1 MKTIGANIVLD
12 GEQAYRN
19 ALKNIAGD
27 QRQLASEMQLTAA
40 QFSGQQNSLDALK
53 KKYSV
58 LGEQVEKQKEKIS
71 VYTSALESAKE
82 AQKAAADN
90 VDKYEKELAEA
101 RKELDNLKNSSEAT
115 DDAISAQAEEV
126 NRLENAWKEASDE
139 LQRSD
144 RNISYWQ
151 TSLNTA
157 EADLIGLEKELDKT
171 GDYLEEARTSTDHNA
186 KSIDELGNE
195 IEDTDK
201 KTSIFGETLKS
212 ALASEAIVAAVGAIT
227 GAIRDM
233 AESAINVGSSFESA
247 MSQVAATMGMS
258 VQDIEGGSE
267 AYQLLAD
274 SAKQCGATTK
284 YSASEAAEAL
294 NYLALAG
301 YSAEKSAATL
311 PKVLNLAAAG
321 GLDLATASDMV
332 TDAMA
337 ALNMQTSE
345 LDKYIDEMAVT
356 SQKSNT
362 SVRQLGEATLVAAG
376 AVSSAGVDLET
387 MNAELGVLANNGIK
401 GAEGGTHLRNVLLS
415 LASPTDAADIALRNL
430 GVKTVDEATGNMRDL
445 SEILYDLNVS
455 MERMGSAEKTRTI
468 SAIFNKTDIAAV
480 NALLKG
486 TTGEFDYLKRQI
498 ELSAGAAKDMAD
510 TMNNNLTGKVTI
522 LKSALEGL
530 GISAYEVFDENLKD
544 GVDAA
549 TEAVGKL
556 DESIKN
562 GSLGTSLANFSDAVG
577 DLMDKATDA
586 AMDALPKLID
596 GLTFVI
602 DHMEEIIAVGE
613 GVVTGFIT
621 FKTATAAVTALNAVV
636 ALLPATLELAAVK
649 QAALNAVQS
658 ISPMGALA
666 VAAGALVTGLTLL
679 FDKTGNYTPRV
690 AELNKEQQALV
701 DSMAKVNKSVED
713 SRKTFAENEN
723 AMQGTRQQAGEL
735 IAKLRELEPVAKN
748 DEAKM
753 SELQKTVDQLNTIM
767 PELELSVNGVTGE
780 LNMSVDAVEKYTD
793 ALLHQAE
800 VEAYQG
806 RISEILQEQIDLKNE
821 LIEREDA
828 YIEAQARVDEAFIQ
842 RNEAVEAYN
851 QALVNLQNDVEGA
864 STMEVEAL
872 RQAAEAAQEH
882 TEQVVL
888 NESQII
894 GGYRDLENQLESLD
908 GEYATYKDLLADTS
922 GYDEAVAALDEMR
935 TETLYYKDTA
945 YEVSGSVAGYLSELS
960 AAYYEAKEEAAES
973 LQTQIGLFDELNT
986 KSDKSIE
993 QMISSLEG
1001 QTKSMDQY
1009 SQDLDKAAKLVHDGL
1024 MEEGLLGD
1032 LQEMGISGAGYLHEL
1047 VAAAEE
1053 DTEKFE
1059 QVMQA
1064 WAENQ
1069 EMRDTLASSMADAK
1083 TGYSEA
1089 WEEIIGDTEDSTEEV
1104 TGDLADAGEE
1114 WEDTVSDSMDAVVKV
1129 IDDKST
1135 DTSNAAADLAEDAA
1149 DEIEG
1154 GMGYNV
1160 MHEIGTQA
1168 GIGLSAGLTS
1178 TKSRV
1183 VNAAVSIASMAA
1195 NAMKKQLD
1203 INSPSK
1209 VFEYFGEMSGEGFA
1223 IGMED
1228 TLPRIEQAVGE
1239 MKPQESTFSNGKVS
1253 AGNFV
1258 NQPTINVYPSEG
1270 MDEMAIAEEV
1280 QNRLNETY
1288 ENKES
1293 AWR

>member
-27 QRQLASEMQLTAA
+27 QRQLTSEMQLTAA

-53 KKYSV
+53 KKYSI

-82 AQKAAADN
+82 AQKTAADN

-101 RKELDNLKNSSEAT
+101 RKELDNLKNSSDAT
-115 DDAISAQAEEV
+115 EDAISAQAQEV
-126 NRLENAWKEASDE
+126 ERLENAWKEAGDE

-151 TSLNTA
+151 TSLNGA
-157 EADLIGLEKELDKT
+157 ETELIGLEKELDKT
-171 GDYLEEARTSTDHNA
+171 GNYLEEAKASADHNA

-195 IEDTDK
+195 IEDTEQK
-201 KTSIFGETLKS
+201 VSIFGETLKS
-212 ALASEAIVAAVGAIT
+212 ALASEAIVAAVGAVT
-227 GAIRDM
+227 GAIKDM
-233 AESAINVGSSFESA
+233 AETAINVGSSFESA
-247 MSQVAATMGMS
+247 MSQVAATMGIS
-258 VQDIEGGSE
+258 VEDIESGSE
-267 AYQLLAD
+267 AYQLLSD

-301 YSAEKSAATL
+301 YSAEKSAETL

-337 ALNMQTSE
+337 ALSLGTSD

-362 SVRQLGEATLVAAG
+362 SVRQLGEATLAAAG

-415 LASPTDAADIALRNL
+415 LASPTSSAADALELL
-430 GVKTVDEATGNMRDL
+430 GVKTVDDVSGNMRDL
-445 SEILYDLNVS
+445 SGILYDLNAA
-455 MERMGSAEKTRTI
+455 MENMGSAEKTRMI

-486 TTGEFDYLKRQI
+486 TAGEFDYLKRQI
-498 ELSAGAAKDMAD
+498 ELSNGAAKDMAD
-510 TMNNNLTGKVTI
+510 TMNNNLAGKVTI
-522 LKSALEGL
+522 LQSALEGL
-530 GISAYEVFDENLKD
+530 GISAYEVFDENLKK

-562 GSLGTSLANFSDAVG
+562 GDLGTSLASFSDAVSE
-577 DLMDKATDA
+577 LMDKAIDA

-613 GVVTGFIT
+613 GVVTGFVT
-621 FKTATAAVTALNAVV
+621 FKVATTAVGLLNAAV
-636 ALLPATLELAAVK
+636 ALLPASLELAAIK
-649 QAALNAVQS
+649 QAALNAVQA

-701 DSMAKVNKSVED
+701 DSMTKTNRAVDE
-713 SRKTFAENEN
+713 SRETFAKNESS
-723 AMQGTRQQAGEL
+723 MQGTRQQTSEL
-735 IAKLRELEPVAKN
+735 VAKLRELEPVAKN

-767 PELELSVNGVTGE
+767 PDLKLSINGVTGE
-780 LNMSVDAVEKYTD
+780 LNMSADAVEKYTD
-793 ALLHQAE
+793 ALLRQAE

-806 RISEILQEQIDLKNE
+806 RVCEILQEQIDLKNE
-821 LIEREDA
+821 LIDKENA
-828 YIEAQARVDEAFIQ
+828 YIEAQARVDEAFAE
-842 RNEAVEAYN
+842 RNAAQEAYM
-851 QALVNLQNDVEGA
+851 QALTDLQNGA
-864 STMEVEAL
+864 VDSSTMEVEAL
-872 RQAAEAAQEH
+872 RMAAEAAQEH

-888 NESQII
+888 NESEII
-894 GGYRDLENQLESLD
+894 GSYKSLESQLESLD
-908 GEYATYKDLLADTS
+908 GEYETYKGLLADTS
-922 GYDEAVAALDEMR
+922 GYDEAMAAVEELR

-945 YEVSGSVAGYLSELS
+945 YEVSGAVAGYLDELGE
-960 AAYYEAKEEAAES
+960 AYYEAKTEAYES
-973 LQTQIGLFDELNT
+973 LQTQIGLFDELSI
-986 KSDKSIE
+986 KSDKTID

-1001 QTKSMDQY
+1001 QTKSMNQY
-1009 SQDLDKAAKLVHDGL
+1009 SQDLDKAAKLVHEGL
-1024 MEEGLLGD
+1024 MEEGILGD

-1047 VAAAEE
+1047 VEAAES
-1053 DTEKFE
+1053 DTEKFNE
-1059 QVMQA
+1059 VMKA
-1064 WAENQ
+1064 WTENQ
-1069 EMRDTLASSMADAK
+1069 EMRASLASTMADVK

-1089 WEEIIGDTEDSTEEV
+1089 WDEILGKTESSTGEI
-1104 TGDLADAGEE
+1104 TGDLEGAGGD
-1114 WEDTVSDSMDAVVKV
+1114 WEDTVSDSMDSVVKV
-1129 IDDKST
+1129 IEDKSV
-1135 DTSNAAADLAEDAA
+1135 DTSEAAAGLAEDAA
-1149 DEIEG
+1149 DEIKE
-1154 GMGYNV
+1154 GMGHDV
-1160 MHEIGTQA
+1160 MYEIGTEA
-1168 GIGLSAGLTS
+1168 GKGLSEGISSTRSKVVSAAG
-1178 TKSRV
+1178 
-1183 VNAAVSIASMAA
+1183 SIASAAA
-1195 NAMKKQLD
+1195 NAMKQSLD

-1223 IGMED
+1223 VGMED
-1228 TLPRIEQAVGE
+1228 ALPRIERAAEE
-1239 MKPQESTFSNGKVS
+1239 MKPQESVFAGGVSS
-1253 AGNFV
+1253 AGSFV
-1258 NQPTINVYPSEG
+1258 NQPTINVYPVEG
-1270 MDEMAIAEEV
+1270 QDEVTIAEEV
-1280 QNRLNETY
+1280 MKQMDEDYAR
-1288 ENKES
+1288 KE
-1293 AWR
+1293 AQWR

>member
-101 RKELDNLKNSSEAT
+101 RKELDNLKNSSDAT

-171 GDYLEEARTSTDHNA
+171 GDYLEEAKTSTDHNA

-212 ALASEAIVAAVGAIT
+212 ALASEAITAAVGAIT
-227 GAIRDM
+227 GAIKDM
-233 AESAINVGSSFESA
+233 AENAIGVGSSFESA

-301 YSAEKSAATL
+301 YDAEKSAATL

-376 AVSSAGVDLET
+376 AVSSTKTDLET

-401 GAEGGTHLRNVLLS
+401 GSEGGTHLRNVLLS
-415 LASPTDAADIALRNL
+415 LASPTDNASVALHNLRVKTEDANGDMRNL
-430 GVKTVDEATGNMRDL
+430 SD
-445 SEILYDLNVS
+445 ILYDLNVA
-455 MERMGSAEKTRTI
+455 MEHMGSAERTRTI
-468 SAIFNKTDIAAV
+468 STIFNKTDIAAV

-498 ELSAGAAKDMAD
+498 ELSEGAAQSMAD
-510 TMNNNLTGKVTI
+510 TMNNNLTGKITI

-530 GISAYEVFDENLKD
+530 GISAYEVFGENLKD

-556 DESIKN
+556 DDSIKN
-562 GSLGTSLANFSDAVG
+562 GELGTSLASFSDAVSE
-577 DLMDKATDA
+577 LMDKSIDA

-596 GLTFVI
+596 SLTFVI
-602 DHMEEIIAVGE
+602 NHLEEIGAIAAGVG
-613 GVVTGFIT
+613 TAFLT
-621 FKTATAAVTALNAVV
+621 FKAATTATEVLNAAI
-636 ALLPATLELAAVK
+636 ALLPPNLTAAEAA
-649 QAALNAVQS
+649 QAGLNAVQA
-658 ISPMGALA
+658 ISPMGA
-666 VAAGALVTGLTLL
+666 VAAAAGLLVTGLTLL
-679 FDKTGNYTPRV
+679 FDKTGNYTPKV
-690 AELNKEQQALV
+690 AELNDEQKALV
-701 DSMAKVNKSVED
+701 DSMTKVNKAVED
-713 SRKTFAENEN
+713 SRDTFAKNEST
-723 AMQGTRQQAGEL
+723 MQGTRQQANDL

-767 PELELSVNGVTGE
+767 PELKLSVNGVTGE

-793 ALLHQAE
+793 ALLYQAE
-800 VEAYQG
+800 VDAYQG

-821 LIEREDA
+821 LIERENA
-828 YIEAQARVDEAFIQ
+828 YIEAQARVDEAFAQ

-851 QALVNLQNDVEGA
+851 EALVNLQNDVEGS

-894 GGYRDLENQLESLD
+894 GGYKELEGQLESLD
-908 GEYATYKDLLADTS
+908 GEYATYKELLADTS
-922 GYDEAVAALDEMR
+922 GYDETVAALDEMR

-945 YEVSGSVAGYLSELS
+945 YEVSGSVAGYLSELGE
-960 AAYYEAKEEAAES
+960 AYYKAKGEAYES
-973 LQTQIGLFDELNT
+973 LQTQIGLFDELSI
-986 KSDKSIE
+986 KSDKTIE
-993 QMISSLEG
+993 QMISNLEG

-1047 VAAAEE
+1047 VEAAET
-1053 DTEKFE
+1053 DTERFE
-1059 QVMQA
+1059 EVMKA

-1069 EMRDTLASSMADAK
+1069 EMRNSLAATMADVQ

-1089 WEEIIGDTEDSTEEV
+1089 WDEIIGDTEDGTEEI
-1104 TGDLADAGEE
+1104 TGDLADAGED

-1129 IDDKST
+1129 IEDKSV
-1135 DTSNAAADLAEDAA
+1135 DTSGAAADLAEDAA
-1149 DEIEG
+1149 DEIDN
-1154 GMGYNV
+1154 GMGYDV
-1160 MHEIGTQA
+1160 MYKIGTE
-1168 GIGLSAGLTS
+1168 GGKGLSEGLSS
-1178 TKSRV
+1178 TQSRV
-1183 VNAAVSIASMAA
+1183 VKAAEAVASAA
-1195 NAMKKQLD
+1195 SNAMRKVLD

-1228 TLPRIEQAVGE
+1228 TLPRVEQAVQE
-1239 MKPQESTFSNGKVS
+1239 MKPQENTFTGGTATTGS
-1253 AGNFV
+1253 FV

-1270 MDEMAIAEEV
+1270 QDEMAIAEEV
-1280 QNRLNETY
+1280 MKQMDDDYAR
-1288 ENKES
+1288 KE
-1293 AWR
+1293 AQWR